1 MAKNTRKAT
10 KAPKAP
16 KAKKATKAKK
26 SVKASKTKKVTPKGK
41 RTLSPALQAWN
52 DKVMAKYREMKITNP
67 NTKLG
72 DAMKAAKKD

>member
-10 KAPKAP
+10 KAP

-52 DKVMAKYREMKITNP
+52 DKVMAQYREMKITNP

-72 DAMKAAKKD
+72 DAMKAAKKE